1 MMCPVCKISSYFY
14 KRFFI
19 EEKEFI
25 FLKCPECGLIFLKE
39 RHFEESFYDKY
50 YKEVE
55 GTKFSI
61 DFFPQER
68 GRGKKVYEIIS
79 SMKREGRCLD
89 IGCGPGF
96 FLGNLKRYGNYELF
110 GVEISEIAAKYAE
123 RNFGIKVFL
132 GDIENANYPEKFF
145 DIIILSHVLEHLPE
159 PLKTLGKIRNFL
171 KDDGI
176 FYCEVPDEFGSI
188 NGLIRTHLLKKPPVG
203 LYAGHLNYFGRS
215 SLKNI
220 LNRAGFQLIRDL
232 WTHSH
237 IDINRAIRQIS
248 GIQLELKKS
257 SNILNPFINRMV
269 SFFRLGFELRAFCKK
284 V

>member
-1 MMCPVCKISSYFY
+1 MCPVCKISSCFY

-19 EEKEFI
+19 EGKEFI

-39 RHFEESFYDKY
+39 RHFEESFYNKY

-55 GTKFSI
+55 DSKFSI

-68 GRGKKVYEIIS
+68 GRGKRVYEIIS
-79 SMKREGRCLD
+79 SMKKSGRCLD

-110 GVEISEIAAKYAE
+110 GVEISEVPAKYAE
-123 RNFGIKVFL
+123 KNFGIKVFC
-132 GDIENANYPEKFF
+132 GDIKNADYPEKFF

-159 PLKTLGKIRNFL
+159 PLETLEKIRNFL
-171 KDDGI
+171 KEDGI

-188 NGLIRTHLLKKPPVG
+188 NGLIRTQLLKKPPIG
-203 LYAGHLNYFGRS
+203 LYAGHLNYFCRS

-220 LNRAGFQLIRDL
+220 LNKGGFKLIRRL

-237 IDINRAIRQIS
+237 IDINRAISQIF
-248 GIQLELKKS
+248 GIKVELKKS
-257 SNILNPFINRMV
+257 RDILNPVINRMI
-269 SFFRLGFELRAFCKK
+269 FLFGLGFELRAFCKK
-284 V
+284 S